1 VKPLLEMVEV
11 TAGYLEDIEILQGV
25 SLQVEQGSVVGLI
38 GLNGAGKSTL
48 IKTIYGFLRPKK
60 GKVLLDGEEITGLPP
75 HRLIERELWFI
86 PQESSLF
93 PYLTVEDNLLVL
105 ARRLKINGKALSRSE
120 RSHRIEEVL
129 ERFPHLKARRRQQ
142 AGDLSG
148 GQQKMLEFG
157 KALLAQPRL
166 CLVDEPTVGLAP
178 VVAKEIYGWIETFA
192 ESGTTILLIDHN
204 VREVVRLADYI
215 YVLSLGRIAAH
226 GPRGDFESDLHKQ
239 VRQWLGINL

>member
-1 VKPLLEMVEV
+1 MKPLLEIVAV
-11 TAGYLEDIEILQGV
+11 TAGYLEDIEILQDV
-25 SLQVEQGSVVGLI
+25 SLQVPRGNIVGLI

-48 IKTIYGFLRPKK
+48 IKTIYGFVRPKK
-60 GKVLLDGEEITGLPP
+60 GKVLLDGEEITGLSP
-75 HRLIERELWFI
+75 HQLIDRQVWFI

-105 ARRLKINGKALSRSE
+105 ARRLKANGKPLSRAE
-120 RSHRIEEVL
+120 RSHRLEQVL
-129 ERFPHLKARRRQQ
+129 ERFPALKARRRQQ

-166 CLVDEPTVGLAP
+166 CLIDEPTVGLAP
-178 VVAKEIYGWIETFA
+178 LVAKEIYRWIETFA
-192 ESGTTILLIDHN
+192 EAGTTILLIDHN
-204 VREVVRLADYI
+204 VREVVRFADYI

-226 GPRGDFESDLHKQ
+226 GPRADFQSDLHAQ